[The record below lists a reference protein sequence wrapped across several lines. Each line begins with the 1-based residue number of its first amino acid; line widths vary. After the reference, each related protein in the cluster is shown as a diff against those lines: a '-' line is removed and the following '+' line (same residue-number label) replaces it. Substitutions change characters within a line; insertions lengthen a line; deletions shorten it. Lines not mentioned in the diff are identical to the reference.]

1 MLYKRLRFLY
11 NYSIRKED
19 LNDIK
24 EVLSMTRQELKAKA
38 KEQIKGNIGILFV
51 IVLIVALVGGL
62 ANVVP
67 VVGSL
72 ASIFVLTPAFNIAL
86 VIIYLK
92 MTAGIKPEIAELFQH
107 FNQFWASFKVTF
119 LTGLF
124 TFLWSLLLYIPGII
138 KALSYSMAMYI
149 LAENPDMPALEAIDK
164 SKKMMDGHKM
174 ELFVLSLSFIGWGL
188 LVGITCGI
196 AAIWVIPYM
205 NATMANFY
213 NSIKPA
219 VEVVE

>member
-1 MLYKRLRFLY
+1 M
-11 NYSIRKED
+11 S
-19 LNDIK
+19 
-24 EVLSMTRQELKAKA
+24 RQELKAMA

-51 IVLIVALVGGL
+51 ITLIVALVAGL
-62 ANVVP
+62 SNIVP

-72 ASIFVLTPAFNIAL
+72 ACVFVITPAFSIAI

-92 MTAGIKPEIAELFQH
+92 LVAGTKPEIAELFHH
-107 FNQFWASFKVTF
+107 FDKFWGAFKVTF

-124 TFLWSLLLYIPGII
+124 TFLWALLLYIPGII
-138 KALSYSMAMYI
+138 KALSYSMAMFI
-149 LAENPDMPALEAIDK
+149 LAENPDMPALEAIDR

-174 ELFVLSLSFIGWGL
+174 DLFVLYLSFIGWGL
-188 LVGITCGI
+188 LCGITFGI
-196 AAIWVIPYM
+196 AAIWVVPYM
-205 NATMANFY
+205 SATMVNFY